1 MQMGVWYLVTQ
12 SDWISKG
19 ILLVLLI
26 MSCVCWSVALYR
38 YLLFR
43 AKIQHIKQV
52 MNALRSVKTFEE
64 FLAKVSLLE
73 HDFAGSI
80 IAHHLADFKKLLQ
93 LSEVQGS
100 LSAEDWKSLQT
111 SMGQTIDSCM
121 QREEVSLTFLTASYQ
136 SAPLIGLFGTVW
148 GLIHAFIGISQAR
161 SADIASVAPG
171 IAEALITTLAGL
183 IVAIP
188 ALVLVNYLQGRLAV
202 LEQQLIALSE
212 HTYHIMRMFSITAS
226 KKASEPNQ
234 FDFST
239 NQEFKRDVL

>member
-1 MQMGVWYLVTQ
+1 MQMGMWYLVHQ
-12 SDWISKG
+12 SDFVSK
-19 ILLVLLI
+19 IVLLLLLV
-26 MSCVCWSVALYR
+26 MSCVCWSIALYR

-43 AKIQHIKQV
+43 AKIKHIKQV
-52 MNALRSVKTFEE
+52 MHAIRSVKSFDE
-64 FLAKVSLLE
+64 FLTKASLLE

-93 LSEVQGS
+93 QNEAQGT
-100 LSAEDWKSLQT
+100 LSAEDWKSLQVA
-111 SMGQTIDSCM
+111 MGQTIDSCM
-121 QREEVSLTFLTASYQ
+121 QREEVSLTFITASYQ
-136 SAPLIGLFGTVW
+136 AAPLIGLFGTVW

-188 ALVLVNYLQGRLAV
+188 ALALVHFLQGRLAL

-212 HTYHIMRMFSITAS
+212 HTYHIMRMFSLIAA
-226 KKASEPNQ
+226 KKTSEPA
-234 FDFST
+234 FDFT
-239 NQEFKRDVL
+239 KEQEFKRDTL